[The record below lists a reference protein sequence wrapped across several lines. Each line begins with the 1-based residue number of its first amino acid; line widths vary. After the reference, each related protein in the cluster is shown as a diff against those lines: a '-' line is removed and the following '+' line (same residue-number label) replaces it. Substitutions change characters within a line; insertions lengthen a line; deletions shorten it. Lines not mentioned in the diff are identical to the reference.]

1 MKMAKRLPHA
11 HQSEFVGACLWQKMR
26 RFILRPP
33 PYCALPTANGRKEP
47 TTVTKPENPLPAL
60 MQMLGDLV
68 DGDTL
73 AELVAIMAEPDEAAV
88 LLAIGAMQGRL
99 ERQMLGEDISEEDA
113 AQRALQIAERV
124 REAWMALHRARSA

>member
-1 MKMAKRLPHA
+1 
-11 HQSEFVGACLWQKMR
+11 
-26 RFILRPP
+26 
-33 PYCALPTANGRKEP
+33 
-47 TTVTKPENPLPAL
+47 

>member
-1 MKMAKRLPHA
+1 MLIRASSWGLPMAENA
-11 HQSEFVGACLWQKMR
+11 A
-26 RFILRPP
+26 LRSSTSTLLR
-33 PYCALPTANGRKEP
+33 CQTANGRKEP

-88 LLAIGAMQGRL
+88 LLAIGVMQGRL
-99 ERQMLGEDISEEDA
+99 ERLMLGEDISEEDA
-113 AQRALQIAERV
+113 AQRARQIAEGV
-124 REAWMALHRARSA
+124 REAWMALHRARNA

>member
-11 HQSEFVGACLWQKMR
+11 HQSEFVGLPMAENAALHSSTC
-26 RFILRPP
+26 PP
-33 PYCALPTANGRKEP
+33 CCAAKTANGRKEP

-73 AELVAIMAEPDEAAV
+73 AELVAIMAEPDETAV
-88 LLAIGAMQGRL
+88 LLAIGVMQGRL
-99 ERQMLGEDISEEDA
+99 ERLMLGEDISEEDA
-113 AQRALQIAERV
+113 AQRARQVAEGV
-124 REAWMALHRARSA
+124 REAWMALHRARNA